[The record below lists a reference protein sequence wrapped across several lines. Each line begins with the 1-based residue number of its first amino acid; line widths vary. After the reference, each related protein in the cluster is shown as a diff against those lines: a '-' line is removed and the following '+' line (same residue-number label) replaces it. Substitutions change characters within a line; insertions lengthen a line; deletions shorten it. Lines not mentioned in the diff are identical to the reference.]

1 MEGEK
6 GRVCVTGGTGYIGSW
21 LIMRLL
27 ERGYSVQ
34 ATMRSNPG
42 HTKDIGFLTGLPGA
56 SEKLQIFNA
65 DLSIPESFSAAIEG
79 CSGVFHVATPIDFE
93 DKEPE
98 EIVTKRSIDGALG
111 ILNACL
117 NSQTVKRV
125 IYTSSSA
132 AVLYSGEDVDDEVD
146 ESVWSDVDFIKWLKI
161 YGGSYAI
168 SKTLTER
175 AVLEFGEKHGLELDI
190 VTIIPSLVIGPFICP
205 KLPSSISVALA
216 MILGNEDAY
225 SFLALIASSMVHV
238 DDLARAHIFL
248 LEYPNAKGRYIC
260 SSDGMSIQQMSEFL
274 AHNYPEFQIPTPDSM
289 KKYEGFKTPGLLSKK
304 LLDSGF
310 RYKYGF
316 KEMFDEAV
324 QCCRE
329 KGYLQFNG

>member
-132 AVLYSGEDVDDEVD
+132 SVLYSGEDVDDEVD

-161 YGGSYAI
+161 YG
-168 SKTLTER
+168 
-175 AVLEFGEKHGLELDI
+175 
-190 VTIIPSLVIGPFICP
+190 
-205 KLPSSISVALA
+205 
-216 MILGNEDAY
+216 GNEDAY

>member
-34 ATMRSNPG
+34 TTMRSNPG

-132 AVLYSGEDVDDEVD
+132 AVLYSGEDVDDEAD
-146 ESVWSDVDFIKWLKI
+146 ESVWSDVDFIKALKI
-161 YGGSYAI
+161 YG
-168 SKTLTER
+168 
-175 AVLEFGEKHGLELDI
+175 
-190 VTIIPSLVIGPFICP
+190 
-205 KLPSSISVALA
+205 
-216 MILGNEDAY
+216 GNEDAY

-310 RYKYGF
+310 RYKYSF

>member
-27 ERGYSVQ
+27 ERGYSVR
-34 ATMRSNPG
+34 TTTRSDPG

-79 CSGVFHVATPIDFE
+79 CIGVFHVATPVDLE
-93 DKEPE
+93 DKEAE
-98 EIVTKRSIDGALG
+98 ETITKRSIEGALG

-125 IYTSSSA
+125 VYTSSVA
-132 AVLYSGEDVDDEVD
+132 AVLYSGKDVDDEVD
-146 ESVWSDVDFIKWLKI
+146 ESVWSDTDFIKALKP
-161 YGGSYAI
+161 YGASYAV
-168 SKTLTER
+168 SKTSTER
-175 AVLEFGEKHGLELDI
+175 AVLEFGEKHGLELDVI
-190 VTIIPSLVIGPFICP
+190 TIIPSLVIGPFICP
-205 KLPSSISVALA
+205 KLPNSVSIALA
-216 MILGNEDAY
+216 MILGKEDAY
-225 SFLALIASSMVHV
+225 SFIANTTSSIVHV
-238 DDLARAHIFL
+238 DDLVRAYIFL

-260 SSDGMSIQQMSEFL
+260 SSDEITIQQMPEFL
-274 AHNYPEFQIPTPDSM
+274 AASYPEFQMPTPDLL
-289 KKYEGFKTPGLLSKK
+289 KKYGGSKMPGLSSKK

-310 RYKYGF
+310 RYKYGV
-316 KEMFDEAV
+316 KEIFDEAI

>member
-27 ERGYSVQ
+27 ERGYSVR
-34 ATMRSNPG
+34 TTTRSDPG
-42 HTKDIGFLTGLPGA
+42 HTKDIGFLTSLPGA

-65 DLSIPESFSAAIEG
+65 DLCIPESFSAAIEG
-79 CSGVFHVATPIDFE
+79 CIGVFHVATPVDFE
-93 DKEPE
+93 DKEAE
-98 EIVTKRSIDGALG
+98 EIMTKRSIEGAFG

-125 IYTSSSA
+125 VYTSSVA
-132 AVLYSGEDVDDEVD
+132 AVLYSGEDIDDEAD
-146 ESVWSDVDFIKWLKI
+146 ESVWSDIDFIKALKP
-161 YGGSYAI
+161 YGASYAV
-168 SKTLTER
+168 SKTSTER
-175 AVLEFGEKHGLELDI
+175 AILEFGEKHGLELDV

-205 KLPSSISVALA
+205 KLPNSVSLALA

-225 SFLALIASSMVHV
+225 NFIAITASSMVHV
-238 DDLARAHIFL
+238 DDLASAHIFL

-260 SSDGMSIQQMSEFL
+260 SSDGITIQQMREFL
-274 AHNYPEFQIPTPDSM
+274 ATSYPEIQIPTPDSL
-289 KKYEGFKTPGLLSKK
+289 KKCEGSKTRGLSSKK

-310 RYKYGF
+310 RYKYGV
-316 KEMFDEAV
+316 KEIFDGAI

>member
-6 GRVCVTGGTGYIGSW
+6 GIVCVTGGTGYIGSW

-27 ERGYSVQ
+27 ERGYTVRT
-34 ATMRSNPG
+34 TMRSNPG

-65 DLSIPESFSAAIEG
+65 DLNIPESFSAAIEG
-79 CSGVFHVATPIDFE
+79 CIGVFHVATPVDFE

-125 IYTSSSA
+125 VYTSSAA
-132 AVLYSGEDVDDEVD
+132 AVLFNDQNVDYEAD
-146 ESVWSDVDFIKWLKI
+146 ESVWSDADFIKVLKTH
-161 YGGSYAI
+161 GSSYSV

-175 AVLEFGEKHGLELDI
+175 AVLEFGEKHGLELDV

-205 KLPSSISVALA
+205 KLPNSVSVALA

-225 SFLALIASSMVHV
+225 GFLALSASSVVHV

-260 SSDGMSIQQMSEFL
+260 SSDGMTIQQMYEFL
-274 AHNYPEFQIPTPDSM
+274 TASYPEFQILTPDSM
-289 KKYEGFKTPGLLSKK
+289 KKYEGFKTRGLSSKK

-316 KEMFDEAV
+316 KEMFDGAV

>member
-6 GRVCVTGGTGYIGSW
+6 GTVCVTGGTGYIGSW

-27 ERGYSVQ
+27 ERGYTVR
-34 ATMRSNPG
+34 TTIRSDPGGPG
-42 HTKDIGFLTGLPGA
+42 HMKDIGFLTGLPGA
-56 SEKLQIFNA
+56 SEKLRIFNA

-79 CSGVFHVATPIDFE
+79 CIGVFHVATPVDFE

-125 IYTSSSA
+125 VYTSSA
-132 AVLYSGEDVDDEVD
+132 AAILYNGQDVDDEAD
-146 ESVWSDVDFIKWLKI
+146 ESVWSDVDFIKALKTH
-161 YGGSYAI
+161 GGSYAV

-175 AVLEFGEKHGLELDI
+175 TVLEFGEKHGLELDVI
-190 VTIIPSLVIGPFICP
+190 TIIPSLVIGPFICP
-205 KLPSSISVALA
+205 KLPGSVSVALA

-225 SFLALIASSMVHV
+225 SFLARCAPSMVHV
-238 DDLARAHIFL
+238 DDLVRAHIFL

-260 SSDGMSIQQMSEFL
+260 SSDGMTIEQISEFL
-274 AHNYPEFQIPTPDSM
+274 AVSYPEFQIPTPDSM
-289 KKYEGFKTPGLLSKK
+289 KKYRGSKTQGLSSKK

-310 RYKYGF
+310 KYKYGF
-316 KEMFDEAV
+316 KEMFDGAI

-329 KGYLQFNG
+329 NGYF